1 MSKDLQNEFKRISD
15 AINDLSIRKAKAE
28 ANLDTLKAQRDEELE
43 KIKKLAQ
50 ANSLEEVKKKLEA
63 LEKKVEDLK
72 SEAEGILN
80 DKQ

>member
-50 ANSLEEVKKKLEA
+50 ADSLEEVKEKLEA

>member
-1 MSKDLQNEFKRISD
+1 MSNDLQNEFKRIND

-50 ANSLEEVKKKLEA
+50 ANSLEEVKEKLKA

-72 SEAEGILN
+72 SKAEGILN